1 MSQMGQTSQ
10 ISQMGQT
17 NQMGQMSQMSHQLQK
32 KRSTLT
38 IQSKGGRHVRLKRQG
53 VRRQSRDDLDFSTH
67 YRFYILRTKVYYNF
81 HFFSFCMYFF
91 FSWSENFSKLYL
103 NITLG
108 ILVAC
113 MSRKLTRVFLDF
125 YRKELFLN
133 IIEKKIQNYF
143 I

>member
-67 YRFYILRTKVYYNF
+67 YRFIFLEQKCIIVFIFFLFACTFSFLGQKISLNYILTSPSAF
-81 HFFSFCMYFF
+81 
-91 FSWSENFSKLYL
+91 
-103 NITLG
+103 
-108 ILVAC
+108 
-113 MSRKLTRVFLDF
+113 
-125 YRKELFLN
+125 
-133 IIEKKIQNYF
+133 
-143 I
+143 